1 MMSPTSTLVKST
13 TAARTHQRRDLG
25 LLGLLTLL
33 GGLWRLASFRFNV
46 WPHGDIVID
55 AAIAESVASH
65 GRLLVPF
72 VDVRYYPTGQ
82 FGFGYP
88 PDQHPPL
95 WPLLGAP
102 LVWLAGDGYTA
113 LKLVSLLVG
122 IGLIPLTYLALR
134 RLVGC
139 RPALFASAL
148 TAASFPL
155 VDFAGNGSLWVLLAA
170 FYLLWLWVLPGQSPA
185 LNGRRWTLL
194 GVVMGLAYLTNY
206 PAVVLPIALAALHL
220 VRHGRGSLR
229 WRALARPG
237 LSAGAML
244 LVILPWLA
252 VNVI

>member
-134 RLVGC
+134 RHVG
-139 RPALFASAL
+139 RSPALFASAL

-170 FYLLWLWVLPGQSPA
+170 FYLLWLWVLPGTDLTPRPP
-185 LNGRRWTLL
+185 LRRGEGEQATDLPLSAPERDVGAADVRAAQRPGGEVAWWALL
-194 GVVMGLAYLTNY
+194 GVIMGLAYLTNY
-206 PAVVLPIALAALHL
+206 PAVVLP
-220 VRHGRGSLR
+220 
-229 WRALARPG
+229 
-237 LSAGAML
+237 
-244 LVILPWLA
+244 
-252 VNVI
+252 